1 MFNFIVL
8 PSVSN
13 LTMYTLGENV
23 SQLGILFAACG
34 IYGECEQNKQI
45 NQCLKTN
52 LKIASG
58 LMITSSLLKLYRIN
72 RI

>member
-1 MFNFIVL
+1 MFNYIVL
-8 PSVSN
+8 PSVSHFA
-13 LTMYTLGENV
+13 MYTLGENAN
-23 SQLGILFAACG
+23 QLAILFAACG